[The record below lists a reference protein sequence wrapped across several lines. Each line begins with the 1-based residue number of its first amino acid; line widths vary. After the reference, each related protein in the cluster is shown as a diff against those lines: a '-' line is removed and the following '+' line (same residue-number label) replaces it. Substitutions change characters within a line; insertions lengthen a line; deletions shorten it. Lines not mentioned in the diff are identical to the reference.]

1 MVKRLKIEWAE
12 SADELEA
19 RYKKEKQVER
29 RTRLLALWHLRQG
42 KRIDE
47 VVQLLS
53 VSYRTVQNWLRWYR
67 HGGLEEVLQRIR
79 GHGSSGAHSAYL
91 TALQQRALFTKVQLG
106 AFRTVWD
113 AVEWVQA
120 RWGWVIPTKGCTIC
134 CTGMSVALKCRALN
148 RAKPLSSA
156 RSSGKKGASRAI
168 GGGGCDPK
176 PAHLALR

>member
-19 RYKKEKQVER
+19 RYKVEKQVER

-53 VSYRTVQNWLRWYR
+53 ISYRTVQNWLNWYR
-67 HGGLEEVLQRIR
+67 AGGLEEVLQRIR

-91 TALQQRALFTKVQLG
+91 TRLQQRALFAKVQLG
-106 AFRTVWD
+106 EFRTVWD

-120 RWGWVIPTKGCTIC
+120 RWGVSYTYKGMHDLLYRHECAPK
-134 CTGMSVALKCRALN
+134 VPR
-148 RAKPLSSA
+148 PQSSKA
-156 RSSGKKGASRAI
+156 DVQRQPQWKKGA
-168 GGGGCDPK
+168 
-176 PAHLALR
+176 

>member
-19 RYKKEKQVER
+19 RYKVEKQVER

-53 VSYRTVQNWLRWYR
+53 ISYRTVQNWLNWYR
-67 HGGLEEVLQRIR
+67 AGGLEEVLQRIR

-91 TALQQRALFTKVQLG
+91 TPLHSGRCLPKCSWASFGRYGMRWHGCRPVGGSAIVPSPNLPRLLLG
-106 AFRTVWD
+106 
-113 AVEWVQA
+113 
-120 RWGWVIPTKGCTIC
+120 
-134 CTGMSVALKCRALN
+134 
-148 RAKPLSSA
+148 
-156 RSSGKKGASRAI
+156 
-168 GGGGCDPK
+168 
-176 PAHLALR
+176 